1 MKKILTIMLVAA
13 VAVSCSKSGST
24 DKKSELENLKKQQAE
39 LKEKIAKLE
48 TELAVNDSAATDKGK
63 LVAVTQMQPTP
74 FMHYI
79 EVQARVEGDQDV
91 TMSAQVPG
99 TISQVYVK
107 PGDKV
112 SKGQVLAAIDDATIH
127 QQAEAVRS
135 QRDMAVTLYNRQ
147 KNLWDQKIGSEVQY
161 IQARTQKETAEKQ
174 YAAIQQQWEMTRL
187 KAPFNG
193 TVDEV
198 NIKVGSAVA
207 PGMPAIRVVNLTN
220 LKVKGEIAE
229 SFISQVKEGNEVILF
244 FPDDKKEVKTKL
256 TYSGQAINRLNRTFN
271 VEVRLDAKDGNF
283 HPNQVCILKIADYS
297 SAAAFIVPVGAV
309 QKSSEG
315 EFVYVT
321 SNEKGTMVAKRK
333 EVEPGITY
341 NGMTE
346 IKSGLSAGDKV
357 ITLGYQNVIE
367 GDPVKL

>member
-1 MKKILTIMLVAA
+1 MKKIILILLAA
-13 VAVSCSKSGST
+13 VVVVSCNKSGST
-24 DKKSELENLKKQQAE
+24 DKKSELENLKKQQSE

-48 TELAVNDSAATDKGK
+48 SELAVADTNPSNKGK
-63 LVAVTQMQPTP
+63 IVAVTKMQPVK

-91 TMSAQVPG
+91 NLSPQVPG
-99 TISQVYVK
+99 TIREVRVK
-107 PGDKV
+107 AGDKV
-112 SKGQVLAAIDDATIH
+112 SKGQVLATLDDAAIR
-127 QQAEAVRS
+127 QQAEAMRS

-147 KNLWDQKIGSEVQY
+147 KNLWDQKIGSEVQF
-161 IQARTQKETAEKQ
+161 IQAKTQKETAEKQ
-174 YAAIQQQWEMTRL
+174 YGAIQEQLEMTRM

-193 TVDEV
+193 TIDEV
-198 NIKVGSAVA
+198 NIKVGSTVA
-207 PGMPAIRVVNLTN
+207 PGMGVIRVVNLTN
-220 LKVKGEIAE
+220 LKVRGEIAE

-244 FPDDKKEVKTKL
+244 FPDENKEVKTKL

-271 VEVRLDAKDGNF
+271 VEVKLNSNEGTF
-283 HPNQVCILKIADYS
+283 HPNQVCVLKIADYS
-297 SAAAFIVPVGAV
+297 SATAFVVPVGAV

-321 SNEKGTMVAKRK
+321 SNEKGTLVAKRK
-333 EVEPGITY
+333 QVEPGITY

-346 IKSGLSAGDKV
+346 IKNGLTAGDQV

-367 GDPVKL
+367 GDAIKL

>member
-1 MKKILTIMLVAA
+1 MD
-13 VAVSCSKSGST
+13 
-24 DKKSELENLKKQQAE
+24 DKALRQQA
-39 LKEKIAKLE
+39 
-48 TELAVNDSAATDKGK
+48 
-63 LVAVTQMQPTP
+63 
-74 FMHYI
+74 
-79 EVQARVEGDQDV
+79 
-91 TMSAQVPG
+91 
-99 TISQVYVK
+99 
-107 PGDKV
+107 
-112 SKGQVLAAIDDATIH
+112 DAM
-127 QQAEAVRS
+127 RS

-161 IQARTQKETAEKQ
+161 IQAKTQKETAEKQ
-174 YAAIQQQWEMTRL
+174 YSALQEQWEMTRL

-198 NIKVGSAVA
+198 NIKVGSSVSPAF
-207 PGMPAIRVVNLTN
+207 PAIRVVNLSN
-220 LKVKGEIAE
+220 LKVRGEIAE

-271 VEVRLDAKDGNF
+271 VEVKLDAKDGNF
-283 HPNQVCILKIADYS
+283 HPNQVCVLKIADYS
-297 SAAAFIVPVGAV
+297 SAAAFVVPVGAV

-321 SNEKGTMVAKRK
+321 ANEKGNLVAKRK
-333 EVEPGITY
+333 QVEPGITY

-346 IKSGLSAGDKV
+346 IKSGLAAGDQV

-367 GDPVKL
+367 GDAIKL

>member
-1 MKKILTIMLVAA
+1 MLAAA
-13 VAVSCSKSGST
+13 VVVSCNKSGST
-24 DKKSELENLKKQQAE
+24 DKKTELENLKKQQTE

-48 TELAVNDSAATDKGK
+48 SELAVGDSTATNKGK
-63 LVAVTQMQPTP
+63 IVAVTQMQPVK

-91 TMSAQVPG
+91 SLSPQVPG
-99 TISQVYVK
+99 TITEVRVK
-107 PGDKV
+107 AGDKV
-112 SKGQVLAAIDDATIH
+112 SRGQVLAVLDDAAVR
-127 QQAEAVRS
+127 QQAEAMRS

-161 IQARTQKETAEKQ
+161 IQAKTQKETAEKQ
-174 YAAIQQQWEMTRL
+174 YAALQEQLEVTRM
-187 KAPFNG
+187 KAPFSG

-198 NIKVGSAVA
+198 NIKVGSTVS
-207 PGMPAIRVVNLTN
+207 PGFGVIRIVNLTN
-220 LKVKGEIAE
+220 LKVRGEIAE
-229 SFISQVKEGNEVILF
+229 SFISQVKQGNEVVLF
-244 FPDDKKEVKTKL
+244 FPDDNKEVKTKL
-256 TYSGQAINRLNRTFN
+256 TYSGQAINKLNRTFN
-271 VEVRLDAKDGNF
+271 VEVRLDPKDGNF
-283 HPNQVCILKIADYS
+283 HPNQVCVLKIADYS
-297 SAAAFIVPVGAV
+297 SASAFVVPVGAV

-321 SNEKGTMVAKRK
+321 STEKGMTIAKRK

-346 IKSGLSAGDKV
+346 IKNGLTAGDQV

>member
-1 MKKILTIMLVAA
+1 MKKILTIMLAAA
-13 VAVSCSKSGST
+13 VVVSCSKSGST

-39 LKEKIAKLE
+39 LKEKISKLE
-48 TELAVNDSAATDKGK
+48 SEMALTDSSKAGKGK
-63 LVAVTQMQPTP
+63 IVGVTQMQPAP

-79 EVQARVEGDQDV
+79 EVLARVEGDQDV
-91 TMSAQVPG
+91 NLSPQVPG
-99 TISQVYVK
+99 TISAVYVK

-112 SKGQVLAAIDDATIH
+112 NRGQVLAVLDDAAVR
-127 QQAEAVRS
+127 QQAEAMKS

-174 YAAIQQQWEMTRL
+174 YAALQEQWEMTRF
-187 KAPFNG
+187 KAPFSG

-198 NIKVGSAVA
+198 NIKVGSTVS
-207 PGMPAIRVVNLTN
+207 PGIPAIRVVNLTN

-229 SFISQVKEGNEVILF
+229 SFISQVKEGNEVILY
-244 FPDDKKEVKTKL
+244 FPDENKQVKTKL

-271 VEVRLDAKDGNF
+271 VEVRLSPSDGSF
-283 HPNQVCILKIADYS
+283 HPNQVCVLKIADYS
-297 SAAAFIVPVGAV
+297 SPAAFVVPVGAV

-321 SNEKGTMVAKRK
+321 STEKGTMVAKRK
-333 EVEPGITY
+333 EVQPGITY

-346 IKSGLSAGDKV
+346 IKSGLAAGDQV

-367 GDPVKL
+367 GDPIKL